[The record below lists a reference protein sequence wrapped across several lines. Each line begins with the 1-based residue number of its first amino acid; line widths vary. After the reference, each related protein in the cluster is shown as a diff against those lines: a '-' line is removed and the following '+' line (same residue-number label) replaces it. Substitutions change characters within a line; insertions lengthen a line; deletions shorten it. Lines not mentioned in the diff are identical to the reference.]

1 MWLID
6 ELAEQRIAE
15 AIEKGELDNLPG
27 RGRPLKLD
35 DDSLVPEHLRG
46 AFRVLKN
53 AGYLPPHLQTR
64 RELREAEDL
73 LRCLPGSDGAERSRA
88 QRRLEL
94 LRLRLEQERGAGRH
108 GPLWLQEPVYAERVM
123 RQLDDGD

>member
-27 RGRPLKLD
+27 QGRPLKLD
-35 DDSLVPEHLRG
+35 DDSLVPEHLRV
-46 AFRVLKN
+46 AFRVLRN
-53 AGYLPPHLQTR
+53 AGYLPPHLQTL
-64 RELREAEDL
+64 RELEEAEDL
-73 LRCLPGSDGAERSRA
+73 LRCLPESDGAGRSRA
-88 QRRLEL
+88 RRRLEL
-94 LRLRLEQERGAGRH
+94 LRLRLQHERGPGRQ
-108 GPLWLQEPVYAERVM
+108 GPLWLQEPAYAERVM